1 MKRRKRMKVL
11 GQWVTL
17 EHTDLQSEELWG
29 DCDVAKRH
37 IRIKVDATDDEYNRV
52 LRHEVCHMRLGISG
66 LSELMTPE
74 LEEALAV
81 LAETP

>member
-11 GQWVTL
+11 GQWVTID
-17 EHTDLQSEELWG
+17 HCDLKNEELWG
-29 DCDVAKRH
+29 DCDVGKRI
-37 IRIKVDATDDEYNRV
+37 IRIKDDATDEEYQRV

-66 LSELMTPE
+66 LSEFLTPE

-81 LAETP
+81 LAETV